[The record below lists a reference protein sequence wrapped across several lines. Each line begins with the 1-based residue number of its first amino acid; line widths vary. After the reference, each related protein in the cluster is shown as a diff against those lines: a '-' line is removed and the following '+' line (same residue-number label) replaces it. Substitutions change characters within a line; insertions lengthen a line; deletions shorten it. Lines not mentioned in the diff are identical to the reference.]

1 MGRPTLGIRHQLWAL
16 FGLFLLTGATVLA
29 IDEFAQQRSRA
40 SLEQM
45 KDQSLQRMRLLNAV
59 SEGYASGVVDTTFKA
74 RNNLITWHE
83 GVARVDAARGAI
95 DSNWKRLQALRR
107 TPEQGALFAQ
117 AGAARVRADAAA
129 TTLRGI
135 LVREDIRA
143 LGRFA
148 DTELYPAVDPVTT
161 RLQRLSDAAMAQ
173 AESLVRRD
181 LARGRMA
188 SALRIGLSLFALLVA
203 ALAGQRI
210 LRNAYRGV
218 ESLTRLALRMREH
231 DYTAEPRYRPSG
243 ELGEVLDAF
252 LAMRDDVSRT
262 ESELTEQLARNERTR
277 DELLLRESLQRSLLD
292 AAPVAIVAL
301 NSEGRYFLF
310 NQGAERL
317 FGYRAHDFIG
327 RDAPT
332 IDQVG
337 DFAPALMLPKG
348 FAQMGALLA
357 GRGGQAM
364 QPDWRLLR
372 ALAEQGVAPA
382 EVPMLHRD
390 GQAVHALLALAPL
403 PDERHGGTGLLAVAA
418 DLTRIKQL
426 EEDLRASESRA
437 REANEA
443 KSAFL
448 AAMSH
453 EIRTPMIGV
462 TGMVE
467 ILAHTRLDAEQRRA
481 LNVIQ
486 SSAQSLLQIIGDILD
501 FSKIEAGR
509 LELSLGAA
517 DLGRIA
523 RGVVANFSGSAS
535 SKGLALSCLV
545 DHELRPAYRVD
556 ALRLRQVLGNFVS
569 NAIKFTERGRID
581 VAVERTRAG
590 AERDTICFRV
600 TDTGIGVSKEAQA
613 RLFQPFVQA
622 EGDTTRRFGGTGLG
636 LAICRRL
643 AELMG
648 GEVSMESEPGR
659 GTSMRLV
666 VPLQPAPAEEVRD
679 EASDPAAAAMVE
691 LAPRRL
697 PNVAEAESEGSL
709 VLIVDDH
716 PTNRMVV
723 ARQLA
728 LAGYACEAVD
738 DGAQGL
744 AAWRSG
750 RYALVLSDVHMP
762 HMDGYQ
768 MARAIRTLEAKEGRG
783 GHTPI
788 IALTAATL
796 KGEAERCL
804 DAGMD
809 DYLAKPVAIP
819 VLAAALRRWLPHT
832 SAEGASTVAGI
843 AAGAEPAN
851 AEGLP
856 QLQRPP
862 PFDEQVLQSLTG
874 GNAAELRALLDDY
887 LASTRED
894 LVGLEAARAAGDLP
908 TLTRQAHK
916 LKGAARTVGALELAD
931 AAERLEDTARVG
943 DWTAVLP
950 LAADVATATERLRLY
965 VAERR
970 LA

>member
-1 MGRPTLGIRHQLWAL
+1 VARPAFGIRHQLWAL
-16 FGLFLLTGATVLA
+16 FGLFLLTGASVLA
-29 IDEFAQQRSRA
+29 IDEFAQQRSRV

-59 SEGYASGVVDTTFKA
+59 SEGYATGVIDTTFKA
-74 RNNLITWHE
+74 RNFLITWHE
-83 GVARVDAARGAI
+83 GVARVDAARDAI
-95 DSNWKRLQALRR
+95 DRNWRRLETLPR
-107 TPEQGALFAQ
+107 TPEQRALFEQ
-117 AGAARVRADAAA
+117 AGAARARADAAA
-129 TTLRGI
+129 AGLRAI
-135 LVREDIRA
+135 LQREDIGE
-143 LGRFA
+143 LGHFA

-161 RLQRLSDAAMAQ
+161 RLQKLSDAAMRQ
-173 AESLVRRD
+173 AETLVQQD
-181 LARGRMA
+181 IARGRMA
-188 SALRIGLSLFALLVA
+188 SVLRIGLSLLALLVA

-231 DYTAEPRYRPSG
+231 DYAAEPRYRPSG
-243 ELGEVLDAF
+243 ELGEVMDAF
-252 LAMRDDVSRT
+252 LAMRDDVRGT
-262 ESELTEQLARNERTR
+262 ETELTEQLARNERTR
-277 DELLLRESLQRSLLD
+277 SELVLRESLQRSLLD

-301 NSEGRYFLF
+301 SSEGRYFLF

-317 FGYRAHDFIG
+317 FGHRSEDFIG
-327 RDAPT
+327 RDAPMS
-332 IDQVG
+332 DRVG
-337 DFAPALMLPKG
+337 DFAPPLMVPTG
-348 FAQMGALLA
+348 FAAMAALLKE
-357 GRGGQAM
+357 RGGADM
-364 QPDWRLLR
+364 PADWRLLR
-372 ALAEQGVAPA
+372 ALAETGIAPA

-390 GQAVHALLALAPL
+390 GHAVHALLALATL
-403 PDERHGGTGLLAVAA
+403 PDARRGGNGLLAVAA

-467 ILAHTRLDAEQRRA
+467 ILAHTRLDPEQRRS

-509 LELSLGAA
+509 LELSLAA
-517 DLGRIA
+517 TDLARVA
-523 RGVVANFSGSAS
+523 RGVAANFSGSAS
-535 SKGLALSCLV
+535 SKGLVLACSV
-545 DHELRPAYRVD
+545 DPQLGDAYWAD

-581 VAVERTRAG
+581 IAIELERREDG
-590 AERDTICFRV
+590 RDLVCFRV
-600 TDTGIGVSKEAQA
+600 SDTGIGVGKEAQA

-648 GEVSMESEPGR
+648 GEATMESEPGR
-659 GTSMRLV
+659 GTTMRLR
-666 VPLQPAPAEEVRD
+666 VPLQPAPADEVGD
-679 EASDPAAAAMVE
+679 EAIATPAAAPLV
-691 LAPRRL
+691 PRRL
-697 PNVAEAESEGSL
+697 PNVVEAEAEHSL
-709 VLIVDDH
+709 ILLVDDH
-716 PTNRMVV
+716 PTNRMVI

-728 LAGYACEAVD
+728 LAGYATEAVE

-750 RYALVLSDVHMP
+750 RFALVLSDVHMP

-788 IALTAATL
+788 VALTAATL
-796 KGEAERCL
+796 KGEVERCL

-819 VLAAALRRWLPHT
+819 VLTATLQRWLPHT
-832 SAEGASTVAGI
+832 TAQATAQDASSPLSPAES
-843 AAGAEPAN
+843 
-851 AEGLP
+851 LP
-856 QLQRPP
+856 QLHRPP
-862 PFDEQVLQSLTG
+862 PFDENVLAALTG
-874 GNAAELRALLDDY
+874 GNDADLRALLDDY

-894 LVGLEAARAAGDLP
+894 LAGLEAARAAGDLP
-908 TLTRQAHK
+908 AITRQAHK
-916 LKGAARTVGALELAD
+916 LKGAARTVGAEELA
-931 AAERLEDTARVG
+931 ASAERLEAAGRDE
-943 DWTAVLP
+943 DWSAVPP
-950 LAADVATATERLRLY
+950 LVADVATAGERLQLY
-965 VAERR
+965 VADRWPG
-970 LA
+970 

>member
-1 MGRPTLGIRHQLWAL
+1 VARPAFGIRHQLWAL

-40 SLEQM
+40 SLQQM
-45 KDQSLQRMRLLNAV
+45 KDESLQRMRLLTAV
-59 SEGYASGVVDTTFKA
+59 SEGYAVGVVDTTFKA
-74 RNNLITWHE
+74 RNFLITWHE
-83 GVARVDAARGAI
+83 GVARVDAARSAI
-95 DSNWKRLQALRR
+95 NGSWKRLETLPR
-107 TPEQGALFAQ
+107 TPEQRALFEQ
-117 AGAARVRADAAA
+117 AAAARIRADAAA
-129 TTLRGI
+129 ADLRAI
-135 LVREDIRA
+135 LQREDIGE

-161 RLQRLSDAAMAQ
+161 RLQKLSDAAMGQ
-173 AESLVRRD
+173 AEGTVQQD
-181 LARGRMA
+181 IARGRMA
-188 SALRIGLSLFALLVA
+188 SVLRIGLSLLALLFA

-231 DYTAEPRYRPSG
+231 DYAEPRYRPTG
-243 ELGEVLDAF
+243 ELGEVMDAF
-252 LAMRDDVSRT
+252 LAMRDDVRRS
-262 ESELTEQLARNERTR
+262 EAELTEQLARNERTR
-277 DELLLRESLQRSLLD
+277 AELLLRESLQRSLLD

-301 NSEGRYFLF
+301 NSQGRYFLF

-317 FGYRAHDFIG
+317 FGHRAQDFIG
-327 RDAPT
+327 HDAPT
-332 IDQVG
+332 PDQVG
-337 DFAPALMLPKG
+337 DFAPALMVPGG
-348 FAQMGALLA
+348 FATLA
-357 GRGGQAM
+357 AQLRDRDPAM
-364 QPDWRLLR
+364 PADWRLLR
-372 ALAEQGVAPA
+372 ALAEQGVAPS

-390 GQAVHALLALAPL
+390 GHPVHALLALATL
-403 PDERHGGTGLLAVAA
+403 PDERHGGNGLLAVAA

-426 EEDLRASESRA
+426 EAELRASESRA

-509 LELSLGAA
+509 LELSLAA
-517 DLGRIA
+517 VDLGRIA
-523 RGVVANFSGSAS
+523 RGAVANFSGSAS
-535 SKGLALSCLV
+535 SKGLALGCSL
-545 DHELRPAYRVD
+545 DPRLRPAYWVD
-556 ALRLRQVLGNFVS
+556 ALRLRQVLGNFLS
-569 NAIKFTERGRID
+569 NAIKFTERGSIEL
-581 VAVERTRAG
+581 AVEREQAEG
-590 AERDTICFRV
+590 ERDLVCFRV
-600 TDTGIGVSKEAQA
+600 TDTGIGIDSEAQA

-643 AELMG
+643 AGLMG
-648 GEVSMESEPGR
+648 GEVTMESEPGR
-659 GTSMRLV
+659 GTTMRLR
-666 VPLQPAPAEEVRD
+666 VPLQAAPAEEV
-679 EASDPAAAAMVE
+679 EADALDAVAPGHLV
-691 LAPRRL
+691 PRRL
-697 PNVAEAESEGSL
+697 PSVAEAEAERSL
-709 VLIVDDH
+709 VLLVDDH
-716 PTNRMVV
+716 PTNRLVI

-728 LAGYACEAVD
+728 LAGYASEAVE

-762 HMDGYQ
+762 HMDGYR
-768 MARAIRTLEAKEGRG
+768 MAGAIRALEAKEGRG

-796 KGEAERCL
+796 KGEVERCL

-819 VLAAALRRWLPHT
+819 VLAATLQRWLPHV
-832 SAEGASTVAGI
+832 APPPAAADAPAQAAAS
-843 AAGAEPAN
+843 
-851 AEGLP
+851 GLP

-862 PFDEQVLQSLTG
+862 PFDDQVLQSLTAG
-874 GNAAELRALLDDY
+874 DEAELRALLADY

-894 LVGLEAARAAGDLP
+894 LVVLDAARAAGDLP
-908 TLTRQAHK
+908 TLARQAHK
-916 LKGAARTVGALELAD
+916 LKGAARIVGALELGEAS
-931 AAERLEDTARVG
+931 ERLEAAARGG
-943 DWTAVLP
+943 DWSGVPA
-950 LAADVATATERLRLY
+950 LAADVDTAGERLRLY
-965 VAERR
+965 VAGRWPG
-970 LA
+970 

>member
-1 MGRPTLGIRHQLWAL
+1 MGRPTFGIRHQLWAL
-16 FGLFLLTGATVLA
+16 FGLFLLTGASVLA
-29 IDEFAQQRSRA
+29 IDEIAQQRSRV

-59 SEGYASGVVDTTFKA
+59 SEGYAAGVVDTTFKA
-74 RNNLITWHE
+74 RNALITWHE
-83 GVARVDAARGAI
+83 GVARVDAARSAI
-95 DSNWKRLQALRR
+95 DGSWKRLEILPR
-107 TPEQGALFAQ
+107 TPEQHVLFEQ

-129 TTLRGI
+129 ASLRAI
-135 LVREDIRA
+135 LQREDIQE

-148 DTELYPAVDPVTT
+148 DTDLYPAVDPVTT
-161 RLQRLSDAAMAQ
+161 RLQKLSDAAMGQ
-173 AESLVRRD
+173 AEGLVQQD
-181 LARGRMA
+181 IARGRMA
-188 SALRIGLSLFALLVA
+188 SALRIGLSLLALLVA
-203 ALAGQRI
+203 ALAGRWI

-231 DYTAEPRYRPSG
+231 DYAAEPHYRPSG
-243 ELGEVLDAF
+243 ELGEVMDAF
-252 LAMRDDVSRT
+252 LGMRDNVRDT
-262 ESELTEQLARNERTR
+262 EDRLNEQLANNERTR
-277 DELLLRESLQRSLLD
+277 QSLLLRESLQRSLLD

-301 NSEGRYFLF
+301 DSEGRYFLF

-317 FGYRAHDFIG
+317 FGYQAQEFVG
-327 RDAPT
+327 RDAPML
-332 IDQVG
+332 DRVG
-337 DFAPALMLPKG
+337 DFAPPLMVQAG
-348 FAQMGALLA
+348 FAAMAKQWAE
-357 GRGGQAM
+357 RGGTAM
-364 QPDWRLLR
+364 PADWRLLR
-372 ALAEQGVAPA
+372 ALAEQGVAPS
-382 EVPMLHRD
+382 EVPMLNRD

-403 PDERHGGTGLLAVAA
+403 PDARRGGNGLLAVAA

-426 EEDLRASESRA
+426 EEDLRTSESRA

-467 ILAHTRLDAEQRRA
+467 ILAHTNLDAEQRRS

-509 LELSLGAA
+509 MQLSPAA
-517 DLGRIA
+517 TDLGKVA

-535 SKGLALSCLV
+535 SKGLVLGCSIDPQLGA
-545 DHELRPAYRVD
+545 AYWAD

-581 VAVERTRAG
+581 LALELQR
-590 AERDTICFRV
+590 RDGDRDVVCFRV
-600 TDTGIGVSKEAQA
+600 SDTGIGVGKEAQA
-613 RLFQPFVQA
+613 KLFQPFVQA

-648 GEVSMESEPGR
+648 GEVTMESEPGQ
-659 GTSMRLV
+659 GTTMRLL
-666 VPLQPAPAEEVRD
+666 VPLQAAPEEEVETD
-679 EASDPAAAAMVE
+679 AFDAIAPAAAG

-697 PNVAEAESEGSL
+697 PSVAEAEAERSL
-709 VLIVDDH
+709 VLLVDDH
-716 PTNRMVV
+716 PTNRMVI

-728 LAGYACEAVD
+728 LAGYASEAAE

-788 IALTAATL
+788 VALTAATL
-796 KGEAERCL
+796 KGEVERCL

-819 VLAAALRRWLPHT
+819 TLVAALQRWLPHT
-832 SAEGASTVAGI
+832 AT
-843 AAGAEPAN
+843 AATPPATPVD
-851 AEGLP
+851 APAPATALP
-856 QLQRPP
+856 QLHRPP
-862 PFDEQVLQSLTG
+862 PFDENVLATLTG
-874 GNAAELRALLDDY
+874 GNDADLRALLDDY

-894 LVGLEAARAAGDLP
+894 LAVLEAARIDGDLP
-908 TLTRQAHK
+908 ALTRQAHK

-931 AAERLEDTARVG
+931 AAERLEAAARDG
-943 DWTAVLP
+943 DWMAVPP
-950 LAADVATATERLRLY
+950 LATDVATAGERLQLH
-965 VAERR
+965 VAERWPG
-970 LA
+970 

>member
-1 MGRPTLGIRHQLWAL
+1 MARPAFGIRHQLWAL

-59 SEGYASGVVDTTFKA
+59 SEGYAAGVVDTTFKA
-74 RNNLITWHE
+74 RNFLITWHE
-83 GVARVDAARGAI
+83 GMARVDAARGAI
-95 DSNWKRLQALRR
+95 DSNWTRLETLPR
-107 TPEQGALFAQ
+107 TPEQRALFEQ
-117 AGAARVRADAAA
+117 AGAARARADAATA
-129 TTLRGI
+129 TLRAI
-135 LVREDIRA
+135 LEREDIKQ
-143 LGRFA
+143 LGHFA

-161 RLQRLSDAAMAQ
+161 RLQKLSDAAMHQ
-173 AESLVRRD
+173 AEGLVQED
-181 LARGRMA
+181 IARGRMA
-188 SALRIGLSLFALLVA
+188 SALRIGLSLLALLVA
-203 ALAGQRI
+203 ALAVHRI

-218 ESLTRLALRMREH
+218 ENLTWLALRMREH
-231 DYTAEPRYRPSG
+231 DYAAAPRYRPSG
-243 ELGEVLDAF
+243 ELGEVMDVF
-252 LAMRDDVSRT
+252 LAMRDNVRGT
-262 ESELTEQLARNERTR
+262 ETELTEQLARNERTR
-277 DELLLRESLQRSLLD
+277 SELVLRESLQRSLVD

-310 NQGAERL
+310 NPGAERL
-317 FGYRAHDFIG
+317 FGYRPEDFIG
-327 RDAPT
+327 RDAPMP
-332 IDQVG
+332 DRVG
-337 DFAPALMLPKG
+337 DFAPPLMLPAS
-348 FAQMGALLA
+348 FAAMAALLKERA
-357 GRGGQAM
+357 GAEM
-364 QPDWRLLR
+364 PADWRLLR
-372 ALAEQGVAPA
+372 ALAETGVAPV

-390 GQAVHALLALAPL
+390 GHAVHALLALAPL
-403 PDERHGGTGLLAVAA
+403 PDERRGGNGLLAVAA

-426 EEDLRASESRA
+426 EDELRASEGRA

-467 ILAHTRLDAEQRRA
+467 ILAHTRLDAEQRRS

-509 LELSLGAA
+509 LELSLVAT
-517 DLGRIA
+517 DLAKVA
-523 RGVVANFSGSAS
+523 RGVAANFSGSAS
-535 SKGLALSCLV
+535 SKGLVLACSV
-545 DHELRPAYRVD
+545 DPRLGEAYWTD
-556 ALRLRQVLGNFVS
+556 PLRLRQVLGNFVS

-581 VAVERTRAG
+581 IAIELQR
-590 AERDTICFRV
+590 RDGDRDLVCFRV
-600 TDTGIGVSKEAQA
+600 SDTGIGVSKEAQA
-613 RLFQPFVQA
+613 RLFQPFMQA

-643 AELMG
+643 AELMNG
-648 GEVSMESEPGR
+648 TVTMESEPGR
-659 GTSMRLV
+659 GTTLRLL
-666 VPLQPAPAEEVRD
+666 VPLQPAPADEVGD
-679 EASDPAAAAMVE
+679 EALAAPAPAALV
-691 LAPRRL
+691 PRRL
-697 PNVAEAESEGSL
+697 PNVAEAEAEHSL
-709 VLIVDDH
+709 ILLVDDH
-716 PTNRMVV
+716 PTNRMVI

-728 LAGYACEAVD
+728 LAGYASEAVE

-788 IALTAATL
+788 VALTAATL
-796 KGEAERCL
+796 KGEVERCL

-819 VLAAALRRWLPHT
+819 VLTATLQRWLPHT
-832 SAEGASTVAGI
+832 ATVAPAP
-843 AAGAEPAN
+843 AADL
-851 AEGLP
+851 LP
-856 QLQRPP
+856 QLHRPP
-862 PFDEQVLQSLTG
+862 PFDENVLASLTG
-874 GNAAELRALLDDY
+874 GNDADLRALLDDY

-894 LVGLEAARAAGDLP
+894 LAGLESARAAGDLP
-908 TLTRQAHK
+908 ALTRQAHK
-916 LKGAARTVGALELAD
+916 LKGAARTVGALELAE
-931 AAERLEDTARVG
+931 AGERLETAARAG
-943 DWTAVLP
+943 DWIAVLP
-950 LAADVATATERLRLY
+950 LATDVATAGERLQLY
-965 VAERR
+965 MAERWP
-970 LA
+970 A

>member
-1 MGRPTLGIRHQLWAL
+1 MARPALGIRHQLWAL

-59 SEGYASGVVDTTFKA
+59 SEGYATGVVDTTFKA
-74 RNNLITWHE
+74 RNSLITWHE
-83 GVARVDAARGAI
+83 GVARVDTARRAI
-95 DSNWKRLQALRR
+95 DDSWKKLQSLPR
-107 TPEQGALFAQ
+107 TPEQRTLFEQ
-117 AGAARVRADAAA
+117 TGGARVRADAAA
-129 TTLRGI
+129 ASLRAI
-135 LVREDIRA
+135 LQREDIEA
-143 LGRFA
+143 LGDFA

-161 RLQRLSDAAMAQ
+161 RLQKLSGAAMRQ
-173 AESLVRRD
+173 AEALVQQD
-181 LARGRMA
+181 IARGRMA
-188 SALRIGLSLFALLVA
+188 SALRIGLSLLALLVA
-203 ALAGQRI
+203 ALAGRHI

-231 DYTAEPRYRPSG
+231 DYAAEPRYRPSG
-243 ELGEVLDAF
+243 ELGEVMDAF
-252 LAMRDDVSRT
+252 LSMRDTVRDS
-262 ESELTEQLARNERTR
+262 EAELTAQLERNERTR
-277 DELLLRESLQRSLLD
+277 AELLLRESLQRSLLD

-301 NSEGRYFLF
+301 DGEGRYFLF

-317 FGYRAHDFIG
+317 FGYRAQEFIG

-332 IDQVG
+332 LDRVG
-337 DFAPALMLPKG
+337 DFAPSLLLPDG
-348 FAQMGALLA
+348 FAILDGLLRE
-357 GRGGQAM
+357 RGGAAM
-364 QPDWRLLR
+364 SADWRLLR
-372 ALAEQGVAPA
+372 TLAEARIAPV

-390 GQAVHALLALAPL
+390 GHAVHALLALASL
-403 PDERHGGTGLLAVAA
+403 PDERRGGNGLLAVAA

-426 EEDLRASESRA
+426 EADLRASESRA

-467 ILAHTRLDAEQRRA
+467 ILAHTQLDAEQRRA

-509 LELSLGAA
+509 LELAPVA
-517 DLGRIA
+517 TDLGKVA
-523 RGVVANFSGSAS
+523 RSVVANFSGSAS
-535 SKGLALSCLV
+535 SKGLVLACSV
-545 DHELRPAYRVD
+545 DPRLDRAYWAD

-581 VAVERTRAG
+581 VAVELQS
-590 AERDTICFRV
+590 RDGDRDRVCFRV
-600 TDTGIGVSKEAQA
+600 SDTGIGVDKDAQA

-643 AELMG
+643 ADLMG
-648 GEVSMESEPGR
+648 GEVTMESEPGR
-659 GTSMRLV
+659 GTTMRLA
-666 VPLQPAPAEEVRD
+666 VPLQSAPEEEIEADERLASPLPAQA
-679 EASDPAAAAMVE
+679 
-691 LAPRRL
+691 LPRRL
-697 PNVAEAESEGSL
+697 PGVAEAEAEGSL
-709 VLIVDDH
+709 ILLVDDH
-716 PTNRMVV
+716 PTNRMVI

-728 LAGYACEAVD
+728 LAGYASESAD

-750 RYALVLSDVHMP
+750 RFALVLSDVHMP

-768 MARAIRTLEAKEGRG
+768 MARAIRTLEAKEGAGR
-783 GHTPI
+783 HTPI
-788 IALTAATL
+788 VALTAATL
-796 KGEAERCL
+796 KGEVERCL

-819 VLAAALRRWLPHT
+819 TLVAALRRWLPHT
-832 SAEGASTVAGI
+832 VEADDAPEPTAGT
-843 AAGAEPAN
+843 AN
-851 AEGLP
+851 ASAAIGLP

-862 PFDEQVLQSLTG
+862 PFDEQVLASLTG
-874 GNAAELRALLDDY
+874 GDDGDLRALLDDY
-887 LASTRED
+887 LASTRDD
-894 LVGLEAARAAGDLP
+894 LAGLEAARAAGDLP
-908 TLTRQAHK
+908 ALTRQAHK
-916 LKGAARTVGALELAD
+916 LKGAARTVGALELAEV
-931 AAERLEDTARVG
+931 AERLEAVARAD
-943 DWTAVLP
+943 DWSAVP
-950 LAADVATATERLRLY
+950 VPALAADVATAAERLRLY
-965 VAERR
+965 VAERWPG
-970 LA
+970 

>member
-1 MGRPTLGIRHQLWAL
+1 MGRPAFGIRHQLWAL
-16 FGLFLLTGATVLA
+16 FGLFLLTGASVLA

-59 SEGYASGVVDTTFKA
+59 SEGYATGVVDTTFKA
-74 RNNLITWHE
+74 RNFLITWHE
-83 GVARVDAARGAI
+83 GVARVDAARSAI
-95 DSNWKRLQALRR
+95 DGSWKRLQTLPR
-107 TPEQGALFAQ
+107 TPEQRALFEQ
-117 AGAARVRADAAA
+117 AAAARIRADAAA
-129 TTLRGI
+129 ADLRAI
-135 LVREDIRA
+135 LQREDIGE

-161 RLQRLSDAAMAQ
+161 RLQKLSDAAMAQ
-173 AESLVRRD
+173 AEGTVQQD
-181 LARGRMA
+181 IARGRMA
-188 SALRIGLSLFALLVA
+188 SVLRIGLSLLALLVA

-218 ESLTRLALRMREH
+218 ESLTRLALRMRAH
-231 DYTAEPRYRPSG
+231 DYAAEPRYRPSG
-243 ELGEVLDAF
+243 ELGEVMDAF
-252 LAMRDDVSRT
+252 LGMRDTVRGT
-262 ESELTEQLARNERTR
+262 ETELTEQLARNERTR
-277 DELLLRESLQRSLLD
+277 AELVLRESLQRSLLD

-310 NQGAERL
+310 NPGAERL
-317 FGYRAHDFIG
+317 FGYRAREFIG
-327 RDAPT
+327 HDSPML
-332 IDQVG
+332 DQVG
-337 DFAPALMLPKG
+337 DFAPSLMVPDG
-348 FAQMGALLA
+348 FAAMAAQWQE
-357 GRGGQAM
+357 RGGAPM
-364 QPDWRLLR
+364 PADWRLLR
-372 ALAEQGVAPA
+372 ALAERGIAPV

-390 GQAVHALLALAPL
+390 GHAVHSLLALAPL

-426 EEDLRASESRA
+426 EEELRASESRA

-467 ILAHTRLDAEQRRA
+467 ILAHTNLDAEQRRS

-509 LELSLGAA
+509 MQLSPAA
-517 DLGRIA
+517 TDLGKVA

-535 SKGLALSCLV
+535 SKGLVLGCSV
-545 DHELRPAYRVD
+545 DPGLAPAYWAD

-581 VAVERTRAG
+581 LAIELQRRDG
-590 AERDTICFRV
+590 ERDLVCFRV
-600 TDTGIGVSKEAQA
+600 TDTGIGVSKDAQA

-636 LAICRRL
+636 LAICRRF

-648 GEVSMESEPGR
+648 GEVTMESEPGR
-659 GTSMRLV
+659 GTSMRLR
-666 VPLQPAPAEEVRD
+666 VPLQIAPEDEVESEPLD
-679 EASDPAAAAMVE
+679 AIAHAALV
-691 LAPRRL
+691 PRRL
-697 PNVAEAESEGSL
+697 PSVAEAEAERSL
-709 VLIVDDH
+709 ILLVDDH
-716 PTNRMVV
+716 PTNRVV
-723 ARQLA
+723 IARQLA
-728 LAGYACEAVD
+728 LAGYASEAAE

-750 RYALVLSDVHMP
+750 RFALVLSDVHMP

-768 MARAIRTLEAKEGRG
+768 MARAIRTLEAKDGRG

-796 KGEAERCL
+796 KGEVERCL

-819 VLAAALRRWLPHT
+819 VLATALQRWLPHVAT
-832 SAEGASTVAGI
+832 QPVAQDAPLPLSAGS
-843 AAGAEPAN
+843 
-851 AEGLP
+851 LP

-862 PFDEQVLQSLTG
+862 PFDEQVLHSLTG
-874 GNAAELRALLDDY
+874 GNPGDLRALLDDY
-887 LASTRED
+887 LGSTRED
-894 LVGLEAARAAGDLP
+894 LAGLEIARAAGDLP
-908 TLTRQAHK
+908 GLTRQAHK
-916 LKGAARTVGALELAD
+916 LKGAARTVGALELAE
-931 AAERLEDTARVG
+931 AAERLEAAAREG
-943 DWTAVLP
+943 DWMAVSP
-950 LAADVATATERLRLY
+950 LATDIATAGERLQLF
-965 VAERR
+965 VAERWPG
-970 LA
+970 

>member
-1 MGRPTLGIRHQLWAL
+1 VARPAFGIRHQLWAL
-16 FGLFLLTGATVLA
+16 FGLFLLTGASVLV

-59 SEGYASGVVDTTFKA
+59 SEGYAVGVVDTTFKA
-74 RNNLITWHE
+74 RNYLITWHE
-83 GVARVDAARGAI
+83 GVARVDAARAAI
-95 DSNWKRLQALRR
+95 DASWKRLEGLPR
-107 TPEQGALFAQ
+107 TPEQGALFDQ
-117 AGAARVRADAAA
+117 ARAARARADSAAA
-129 TTLRGI
+129 TLRAI
-135 LVREDIRA
+135 LVREDIKT
-143 LGRFA
+143 LGKFA
-148 DTELYPAVDPVTT
+148 DTALYPAVDPVTT
-161 RLQRLSDAAMAQ
+161 RLQKLSDAAMGQ
-173 AESLVRRD
+173 AEGTVQRD
-181 LARGRMA
+181 IARGRWA
-188 SALRIGLSLFALLVA
+188 SVLRIGLSLLALLVA

-243 ELGEVLDAF
+243 ELGEVMDAF
-252 LAMRDDVSRT
+252 LAMRDTVRAS
-262 ESELTEQLARNERTR
+262 EAELTEQLARNERTR
-277 DELLLRESLQRSLLD
+277 AELLLRESLQRLLLD

-301 NSEGRYFLF
+301 DAEGRYFLF
-310 NQGAERL
+310 NEGAERL
-317 FGYRAHDFIG
+317 FGYRAQEFIG

-332 IDQVG
+332 QDRVG
-337 DFAPALMLPKG
+337 DFAPALMVPDG
-348 FAQMGALLA
+348 FASMARLLER
-357 GRGGQAM
+357 RGESVPA
-364 QPDWRLLR
+364 DWRLLR
-372 ALAEQGVAPA
+372 ALAEKGVRPA

-390 GQAVHALLALAPL
+390 GHAVHALLALAPL
-403 PDERHGGTGLLAVAA
+403 PDERRGGTGLLAVAA

-426 EEDLRASESRA
+426 EAELRASESRA

-467 ILAHTRLDAEQRRA
+467 ILAHTNLDAEQRRA

-509 LELSLGAA
+509 LEISPAA
-517 DLGRIA
+517 VDLAKVA

-535 SKGLALSCLV
+535 SKGLMLSCDIDPRL
-545 DHELRPAYRVD
+545 HPAYWAD

-569 NAIKFTERGRID
+569 NAIKFTERGGIE
-581 VAVERTRAG
+581 VAVERQDGDAD
-590 AERDTICFRV
+590 RDTVCFRV
-600 TDTGIGVSKEAQA
+600 TDSGIGISSDAQS

-648 GEVSMESEPGR
+648 GQVTMESEPGH
-659 GTSMRLV
+659 GTTMRLL
-666 VPLQPAPAEEVRD
+666 VPLQPAPAD
-679 EASDPAAAAMVE
+679 EIEADPLDAAIQSPPQ

-697 PNVAEAESEGSL
+697 PSVAEAEAERSL
-709 VLIVDDH
+709 VLLVDDH
-716 PTNRMVV
+716 PTNRMVIQ
-723 ARQLA
+723 RQLA
-728 LAGYACEAVD
+728 LAGYACETVE

-768 MARAIRTLEAKEGRG
+768 MTRAIRTLEAKEGRG

-788 IALTAATL
+788 VALTAATL
-796 KGEAERCL
+796 KGEVERCL

-809 DYLAKPVAIP
+809 DYLAKPVAIS
-819 VLAAALRRWLPHT
+819 VLTAALQRWLPHIAAPG
-832 SAEGASTVAGI
+832 SVAGE
-843 AAGAEPAN
+843 APAQ
-851 AEGLP
+851 ALP
-856 QLQRPP
+856 QVQRPP
-862 PFDEQVLQSLTG
+862 PLDEQVLASLTG
-874 GNAAELRALLDDY
+874 GNTAELRALLDDY

-894 LVGLEAARAAGDLP
+894 LIGLDAARAAGDLP
-908 TLTRQAHK
+908 GLTRQAHK
-916 LKGAARTVGALELAD
+916 LKGAARTVGALELAA
-931 AAERLEDTARVG
+931 AAERLEAAGRAG
-943 DWTAVLP
+943 DWAAVLP
-950 LAADVATATERLRLY
+950 LATDVSTAGERLQLY
-965 VAERR
+965 VAGRWPD
-970 LA
+970 

>member
-1 MGRPTLGIRHQLWAL
+1 MARPTFGIRHQLWAL

-29 IDEFAQQRSRA
+29 IDEIAQQRSRA

-45 KDQSLQRMRLLNAV
+45 KDQSLQRMRLLTAV
-59 SEGYASGVVDTTFKA
+59 SEGYAGGVVDTTFKA
-74 RNNLITWHE
+74 RNFLITWHE
-83 GVARVDAARGAI
+83 GVARVDAARRAI
-95 DSNWKRLQALRR
+95 DGSWRQLQTLPR
-107 TPEQGALFAQ
+107 TPEQAALFAQ

-129 TTLRGI
+129 ATLRGI
-135 LVREDIRA
+135 LAREDIRA

-161 RLQRLSDAAMAQ
+161 RLQQLSDAAMHQAQ
-173 AESLVRRD
+173 ALVQED
-181 LARGRMA
+181 IARGRMA
-188 SALRIGLSLFALLVA
+188 SALRIGLSLLALLVA

-243 ELGEVLDAF
+243 ELGEVMDAF
-252 LAMRDDVSRT
+252 LAMRGDVRRT
-262 ESELTEQLARNERTR
+262 EHELTEQLARNERTR
-277 DELLLRESLQRSLLD
+277 TELVLRESLQRLLLD

-310 NQGAERL
+310 NPGAERL
-317 FGYRAHDFIG
+317 FGYRAGEFIG
-327 RDAPT
+327 RDAPML
-332 IDQVG
+332 DRVG
-337 DFAPALMLPKG
+337 DFAPALMVPGG
-348 FAQMGALLA
+348 FAAMAA
-357 GRGGQAM
+357 HWKERGGAPM
-364 QPDWRLLR
+364 PEDWRLLR
-372 ALAEQGVAPA
+372 ALAEQGIAPV

-390 GQAVHALLALAPL
+390 GHAVHSLLALAPL
-403 PDERHGGTGLLAVAA
+403 PDERHGGNGLLAVAA

-426 EEDLRASESRA
+426 EAELRASESRA

-509 LELSLGAA
+509 MQLSPAA
-517 DLGRIA
+517 TDLGKVA

-535 SKGLALSCLV
+535 SKGLVLGCSVDPALA
-545 DHELRPAYRVD
+545 PAYWAD
-556 ALRLRQVLGNFVS
+556 ALRLRQVLGNFLS
-569 NAIKFTERGRID
+569 NAIKFTERGGID
-581 VAVERTRAG
+581 LALELHGRG
-590 AERDTICFRV
+590 DGRDLVCFRV
-600 TDTGIGVSKEAQA
+600 TDSGIGVSKEAQA

-648 GEVSMESEPGR
+648 GEVTMESEPGR
-659 GTSMRLV
+659 GTTMRLL
-666 VPLQPAPAEEVRD
+666 VPLQPAPAEEVESD
-679 EASDPAAAAMVE
+679 ALDAIAEAGAGLV
-691 LAPRRL
+691 LRRL
-697 PNVAEAESEGSL
+697 PSVAEAEAERSL
-709 VLIVDDH
+709 VLLVDDH
-716 PTNRMVV
+716 PTNRTVI

-728 LAGYACEAVD
+728 LAGYACETAD

-788 IALTAATL
+788 VALTAATL
-796 KGEAERCL
+796 KGEVERCL
-804 DAGMD
+804 EAGMD

-819 VLAAALRRWLPHT
+819 VLAATLRRWLPHVD
-832 SAEGASTVAGI
+832 APPLASDAPVPSPAPAG
-843 AAGAEPAN
+843 
-851 AEGLP
+851 GLP

-874 GNAAELRALLDDY
+874 GNEEELHALLADY

-894 LVGLEAARAAGDLP
+894 LAGLEAARAAGDLP
-908 TLTRQAHK
+908 AMTRQAHK
-916 LKGAARTVGALELAD
+916 LKGAARIVGALELAG
-931 AAERLEDTARVG
+931 AAERLEAAARAG
-943 DWTAVLP
+943 DWGAVAP
-950 LAADVATATERLRLY
+950 LATDVATAGERLQLY
-965 VAERR
+965 MAGRWPG
-970 LA
+970 

>member
-1 MGRPTLGIRHQLWAL
+1 MGRPAFGIRHQLWAL
-16 FGLFLLTGATVLA
+16 FGLFLLTGASVLA
-29 IDEFAQQRSRA
+29 IDEFAQQRSRI

-59 SEGYASGVVDTTFKA
+59 SDGYSTGVVDTTFKA
-74 RNNLITWHE
+74 RNFLITWHE
-83 GVARVDAARGAI
+83 GVARLDAARSAI
-95 DSNWKRLQALRR
+95 DSSWKRLETLPR
-107 TPEQGALFAQ
+107 TAEQRALFEQ

-129 TTLRGI
+129 AGLRAI
-135 LVREDIRA
+135 LQREDIKA
-143 LGRFA
+143 LGAFA

-161 RLQRLSDAAMAQ
+161 RLQKLSDAAMGQ
-173 AESLVRRD
+173 AEGTVQQD
-181 LARGRMA
+181 IARGRMA
-188 SALRIGLSLFALLVA
+188 SALRIGLSLLALLVA

-218 ESLTRLALRMREH
+218 ESLTRLALRMRAH
-231 DYTAEPRYRPSG
+231 DYAAEPRYRPSG
-243 ELGEVLDAF
+243 ELGEVMDAF
-252 LAMRDDVSRT
+252 LGMRDTVRGT
-262 ESELTEQLARNERTR
+262 ETELTEQLARNERTR
-277 DELLLRESLQRSLLD
+277 AELVLRESLQRSLLD

-310 NQGAERL
+310 NPGAERL
-317 FGYRAHDFIG
+317 FGYRAREFIG
-327 RDAPT
+327 RDSPML
-332 IDQVG
+332 DRVG
-337 DFAPALMLPKG
+337 DFAPSLMLPDG
-348 FAQMGALLA
+348 FATMAAQWQE
-357 GRGGQAM
+357 RGGAAM
-364 QPDWRLLR
+364 PADWRLLR
-372 ALAEQGVAPA
+372 ALAEQGIAPVEA
-382 EVPMLHRD
+382 PMLHRD
-390 GQAVHALLALAPL
+390 GHAVHSLLALAPL

-426 EEDLRASESRA
+426 EEELRASESRA

-467 ILAHTRLDAEQRRA
+467 ILAHTNLDAEQRRS

-509 LELSLGAA
+509 MQLSPAA
-517 DLGRIA
+517 TDLGKVA

-535 SKGLALSCLV
+535 SKGLVLGCSV
-545 DHELRPAYRVD
+545 DPGLAPAYWAD

-569 NAIKFTERGRID
+569 NAIKFTECGRID
-581 VAVERTRAG
+581 LAIERQR
-590 AERDTICFRV
+590 RDGDRDLVCFRV
-600 TDTGIGVSKEAQA
+600 TDTGIGVSKDAQA

-636 LAICRRL
+636 LAICRRF

-648 GEVSMESEPGR
+648 GEVTMESEPGQ
-659 GTSMRLV
+659 GTSMRLR
-666 VPLQPAPAEEVRD
+666 VPLQVAPEDEVD
-679 EASDPAAAAMVE
+679 SEPLDAIAQAGVALV
-691 LAPRRL
+691 PRRL
-697 PNVAEAESEGSL
+697 PSVAEAERSL
-709 VLIVDDH
+709 VLLVDDH
-716 PTNRMVV
+716 PTNRMVI

-728 LAGYACEAVD
+728 LAGYASEAAE

-750 RYALVLSDVHMP
+750 RFALVLSDVHMP

-788 IALTAATL
+788 VALTAATL
-796 KGEAERCL
+796 KGEVERCL

-819 VLAAALRRWLPHT
+819 VLAATLQRWLPH
-832 SAEGASTVAGI
+832 VAAQPVAQDSPI
-843 AAGAEPAN
+843 PVPAGR
-851 AEGLP
+851 LP

-862 PFDEQVLQSLTG
+862 PFDEQVLHSLTG
-874 GNAAELRALLDDY
+874 GNPGDLHALLDDY

-894 LVGLEAARAAGDLP
+894 LAGLEIARAAGDLP
-908 TLTRQAHK
+908 TLARQAHK
-916 LKGAARTVGALELAD
+916 LKGAARTVGALELAE
-931 AAERLEDTARVG
+931 AAERLEVAAREG
-943 DWTAVLP
+943 DWMVVPP
-950 LAADVATATERLRLY
+950 LATDVATAGERLQLF
-965 VAERR
+965 VAERWPG
-970 LA
+970 

>member
-1 MGRPTLGIRHQLWAL
+1 MARPAFGIRHQLWAL
-16 FGLFLLTGATVLA
+16 FGLFLLTGASVLA
-29 IDEFAQQRSRA
+29 IDELAQQRSRA

-45 KDQSLQRMRLLNAV
+45 KDQSLQRVRLLNAV
-59 SEGYASGVVDTTFKA
+59 SEGYATGVVDTTFKA
-74 RNNLITWHE
+74 RNYLITWHE
-83 GVARVDAARGAI
+83 GVARVDAARSAI
-95 DSNWKRLQALRR
+95 DRNWTRLQTLPR
-107 TPEQGALFAQ
+107 TSEQGELFEE
-117 AGAARVRADAAA
+117 AGAARARADAAA
-129 TTLRGI
+129 ASLRAI
-135 LVREDIRA
+135 LQREDIRE
-143 LGRFA
+143 LGHFA

-161 RLQRLSDAAMAQ
+161 RLQKLSDTAMGQ
-173 AESLVRRD
+173 AEALVQQD
-181 LARGRMA
+181 IARGRMA
-188 SALRIGLSLFALLVA
+188 SVLRIGLSLLALFAA

-231 DYTAEPRYRPSG
+231 DYAAEPHYRPSG
-243 ELGEVLDAF
+243 ELGEVMDAF
-252 LAMRDDVSRT
+252 LAMRDTVRGT
-262 ESELTEQLARNERTR
+262 EDQLTEQLASNERTR
-277 DELLLRESLQRSLLD
+277 QALLLRESLQRSLLD

-310 NQGAERL
+310 NPGAERR
-317 FGYRAHDFIG
+317 FGHRAQDVLG
-327 RDAPT
+327 RDAPRPDT
-332 IDQVG
+332 VG
-337 DFAPALMLPKG
+337 DFAPMLMVPAG
-348 FAQMGALLA
+348 FATMAAQWNERDGTPMPA
-357 GRGGQAM
+357 
-364 QPDWRLLR
+364 DWRLLR
-372 ALAEQGVAPA
+372 ALAEKGIAPV
-382 EVPMLHRD
+382 EVPMLHRS
-390 GQAVHALLALAPL
+390 GRMVHALLALAPL
-403 PDERHGGTGLLAVAA
+403 PDERHGGNGLLVVAA

-426 EEDLRASESRA
+426 EDELRASEGRA

-467 ILAHTRLDAEQRRA
+467 ILAHTRLDAEQRRS

-509 LELSLGAA
+509 LELAPVA
-517 DLGRIA
+517 TDLGKVA
-523 RGVVANFSGSAS
+523 RGMAANFSGSAS
-535 SKGLALSCLV
+535 SKGLVLACTV
-545 DHELRPAYRVD
+545 DPELGRAYWAD

-581 VAVERTRAG
+581 IAIELERREDG
-590 AERDTICFRV
+590 RDLVCFRV
-600 TDTGIGVSKEAQA
+600 SDTGIGVSKEAQA

-622 EGDTTRRFGGTGLG
+622 AGDTTRRFGGTGLG

-648 GEVSMESEPGR
+648 GEVTMESEPGR
-659 GTSMRLV
+659 GTTMRLR
-666 VPLQPAPAEEVRD
+666 VPLQPAPADEVD
-679 EASDPAAAAMVE
+679 DDALVAPAAAQLV
-691 LAPRRL
+691 PRRL
-697 PNVAEAESEGSL
+697 PNVVEAETEHSL
-709 VLIVDDH
+709 ILLVDDH
-716 PTNRMVV
+716 PTNRMVI

-728 LAGYACEAVD
+728 LAGYASEAVE

-750 RYALVLSDVHMP
+750 RFALVLSDVHMP

-768 MARAIRTLEAKEGRG
+768 MARAIRTLEAREGRG

-788 IALTAATL
+788 VALTAATL
-796 KGEAERCL
+796 KGEVERCL

-809 DYLAKPVAIP
+809 DYLAKPVSIP
-819 VLAAALRRWLPHT
+819 VLIATLQRWLPHT
-832 SAEGASTVAGI
+832 ATNAP
-843 AAGAEPAN
+843 AAVPVAEP
-851 AEGLP
+851 LP

-862 PFDEQVLQSLTG
+862 PFDENVLAALTG
-874 GNAAELRALLDDY
+874 GNDADLRFLLDDY

-894 LVGLEAARAAGDLP
+894 LAGLEAARTAGDLP

-931 AAERLEDTARVG
+931 AAERLEAAARDG
-943 DWTAVLP
+943 EWMAVLP
-950 LAADVATATERLRLY
+950 LATDVATAGERLRLY
-965 VAERR
+965 MAERWPG
-970 LA
+970 

>member
-1 MGRPTLGIRHQLWAL
+1 MARPAFGIRHQLWAL

-29 IDEFAQQRSRA
+29 IDEFAQQRSRV
-40 SLEQM
+40 SLQEM

-59 SEGYASGVVDTTFKA
+59 SEGYATGVVDTTFKA
-74 RNNLITWHE
+74 RNDLITWHE
-83 GVARVDAARGAI
+83 GVARVDAARSAI
-95 DSNWKRLQALRR
+95 DSNWKRLETLPRSR
-107 TPEQGALFAQ
+107 EQRALFEQ
-117 AGAARVRADAAA
+117 AGAARIRADAAA
-129 TTLRGI
+129 ASLRTI
-135 LVREDIRA
+135 LQREDIGQ

-161 RLQRLSDAAMAQ
+161 RLQTLSDAAMGQ
-173 AESLVRRD
+173 AETLVQQD
-181 LARGRMA
+181 IARGRAA
-188 SALRIGLSLFALLVA
+188 SALRIGLSLLALLVA

-218 ESLTRLALRMREH
+218 ENLTRLALRMRER

-243 ELGEVLDAF
+243 ELGEVMDVF
-252 LAMRDDVSRT
+252 LAMRDDVRRT
-262 ESELTEQLARNERTR
+262 ESELTEHLDRNERIR
-277 DELLLRESLQRSLLD
+277 RELVLRESLQRSLLE

-301 NSEGRYFLF
+301 GGEGRYFLF
-310 NQGAERL
+310 NPGAERL
-317 FGYRAHDFIG
+317 FGYRAQEFIG
-327 RDAPT
+327 RDAPML
-332 IDQVG
+332 DQVG
-337 DFAPALMLPKG
+337 DFAPALMVPDG
-348 FAQMGALLA
+348 FAAMAMQWKE
-357 GRGGQAM
+357 RGGAPM
-364 QPDWRLLR
+364 PADWRLLR
-372 ALAEQGVAPA
+372 ALAEQGIAPA

-390 GQAVHALLALAPL
+390 GHAVHALLALAPL

-426 EEDLRASESRA
+426 EAELRASESRA

-467 ILAHTRLDAEQRRA
+467 ILAHTNLDAEQRRS

-509 LELSLGAA
+509 MQLSPAA
-517 DLGRIA
+517 TDLGKIA

-535 SKGLALSCLV
+535 SKGLVLACSVGSDLA
-545 DHELRPAYRVD
+545 PAYWAD

-581 VAVERTRAG
+581 LAIERQR
-590 AERDTICFRV
+590 RDGDRDLVCFRV
-600 TDTGIGVSKEAQA
+600 TDTGIGVSKDAQA

-648 GEVSMESEPGR
+648 GEVAMESEPGQ
-659 GTSMRLV
+659 GTTMRLR
-666 VPLQPAPAEEVRD
+666 VPLQIAPEDEVES
-679 EASDPAAAAMVE
+679 EALDAIAPVGAALV
-691 LAPRRL
+691 PRRL
-697 PNVAEAESEGSL
+697 PSVVEAEAERSL
-709 VLIVDDH
+709 VLLVDDH
-716 PTNRMVV
+716 PTNRMVI

-728 LAGYACEAVD
+728 LAGYASEAAE

-750 RYALVLSDVHMP
+750 RFALVLSDVHMP

-788 IALTAATL
+788 VALTAATL
-796 KGEAERCL
+796 KGEVERCL

-819 VLAAALRRWLPHT
+819 VLAATLQRWLPHIAPQPVAPN
-832 SAEGASTVAGI
+832 SPAPAPASV
-843 AAGAEPAN
+843 
-851 AEGLP
+851 EGLP
-856 QLQRPP
+856 QLHRPP
-862 PFDEQVLQSLTG
+862 PFDEAVLQSLTG
-874 GNAAELRALLDDY
+874 GNAGDLRALLDDY

-894 LVGLEAARAAGDLP
+894 LAGLGIARAAGDLP

-931 AAERLEDTARVG
+931 AAERLEAAARDG
-943 DWTAVLP
+943 DWMAVLP
-950 LAADVATATERLRLY
+950 LATDVATAGERLQLY
-965 VAERR
+965 VAERWPG
-970 LA
+970 

>member
-1 MGRPTLGIRHQLWAL
+1 MARPALGIRHQLWAL
-16 FGLFLLTGATVLA
+16 FGLFLLTGASVLA
-29 IDEFAQQRSRA
+29 IDEIAQQRSRV

-59 SEGYASGVVDTTFKA
+59 SEGYAAGVVDTTFKA
-74 RNNLITWHE
+74 RNSLITWHE
-83 GVARVDAARGAI
+83 GVARVDAARKAI
-95 DSNWKRLQALRR
+95 DGNWKQLRDLPR
-107 TPEQGALFAQ
+107 TPEQHALFEQ
-117 AGAARVRADAAA
+117 AGVARERADATAA
-129 TTLRGI
+129 TLRAI
-135 LVREDIRA
+135 LQREDIKA
-143 LGRFA
+143 LGAFA

-161 RLQRLSDAAMAQ
+161 RLQRLSDAAMHQ
-173 AESLVRRD
+173 AEGLVQQD
-181 LARGRMA
+181 LARGRTA
-188 SALRIGLSLFALLVA
+188 SALRLGLSLLALLLA

-231 DYTAEPRYRPSG
+231 DYAAEPRYRPSG
-243 ELGEVLDAF
+243 ELGEVMDAF
-252 LAMRDDVSRT
+252 LAMRDTVRGT
-262 ESELTEQLARNERTR
+262 ESALTEQLANNERTR
-277 DELLLRESLQRSLLD
+277 EALLLRESLQRSLLD
-292 AAPVAIVAL
+292 AAPVAILAL
-301 NSEGRYFLF
+301 NSDGRYFLF

-317 FGYRAHDFIG
+317 FGYQAQEFIG
-327 RDAPT
+327 RDAPML
-332 IDQVG
+332 DQVG
-337 DFAPALMLPKG
+337 DFAPALMVPGG
-348 FAQMGALLA
+348 FAAMAAQWKE
-357 GRGGQAM
+357 RGGAPM
-364 QPDWRLLR
+364 PADWRLLR
-372 ALAEQGVAPA
+372 ALAEAGIAPV

-390 GQAVHALLALAPL
+390 GHAVHALLALAPL

-426 EEDLRASESRA
+426 EAELRASESRA

-467 ILAHTRLDAEQRRA
+467 ILAHTDLDAEQRRS

-509 LELSLGAA
+509 MQLSPAA
-517 DLGRIA
+517 TDLGKVA

-535 SKGLALSCLV
+535 SKGLVLGCSVDPALA
-545 DHELRPAYRVD
+545 PAYWAD

-569 NAIKFTERGRID
+569 NAIKFTERGHID
-581 VAVERTRAG
+581 LAIELRRREG
-590 AERDTICFRV
+590 ERDLVCFRV
-600 TDTGIGVSKEAQA
+600 SDTGIGVSKEAQA

-648 GEVSMESEPGR
+648 GEVAMESEPGQ
-659 GTSMRLV
+659 GTTMRLL
-666 VPLQPAPAEEVRD
+666 VPLQPAPED
-679 EASDPAAAAMVE
+679 EIDVDPLDAI
-691 LAPRRL
+691 APERVQPRHL
-697 PNVAEAESEGSL
+697 PSVAEAEAERSL
-709 VLIVDDH
+709 ILLVDDH
-716 PTNRMVV
+716 PTNRTVI

-728 LAGYACEAVD
+728 LAGYASETAE

-750 RYALVLSDVHMP
+750 RFALVLSDVHMP

-788 IALTAATL
+788 VALTAATL
-796 KGEAERCL
+796 KGEVERCL

-819 VLAAALRRWLPHT
+819 VLVAALQRWLPHT
-832 SAEGASTVAGI
+832 ATQAIAPDSPAPIPASAES
-843 AAGAEPAN
+843 
-851 AEGLP
+851 LP
-856 QLQRPP
+856 QLHRPP
-862 PFDEQVLQSLTG
+862 PFDEQVLHSLTG
-874 GNAAELRALLDDY
+874 GDEGDLRALLADY

-894 LVGLEAARAAGDLP
+894 LAGLEAARAAGDLP
-908 TLTRQAHK
+908 VLTRQAHK

-931 AAERLEDTARVG
+931 AAERLEAAARAG
-943 DWTAVLP
+943 DWMTVPP
-950 LAADVATATERLRLY
+950 LATDVVTAGERLRLF
-965 VAERR
+965 VAERWPG
-970 LA
+970 ASD